1 MRRPN
6 LNRLSTFDAAARHL
20 NFGLAAR
27 ELNVTQGAVAQQ
39 VRALEADLQRRL
51 FERLPRGLELTQI
64 GRGYH
69 ARIHRAL
76 VLIDEATH
84 DISPATDKITLSVPP
99 SLASKWLVS
108 RLADFQNAY
117 PDIELV
123 INASEQLANFR
134 SDGVDIAVRLG
145 EPKFSAGLEFQHLA
159 DINLCAV
166 CTPAFA
172 EKVGTI
178 DAPAEL
184 ASFRLIEDGH
194 NSWASLI
201 ETQEGRVRP
210 NTIKFNH
217 SALAIDAALAG
228 QGIALVPRILLKNEL
243 TEGLLISV
251 WSDTKPNQSGYFVLY
266 PRKPKGRQKARD
278 TVVRWLIQQ
287 GS

>member
-39 VRALEADLQRRL
+39 VRALEADLQSRL

-64 GRGYH
+64 GRSYY
-69 ARIHRAL
+69 ARVHRAL

-84 DISPATDKITLSVPP
+84 DICPSTDKVTLSVPP

-108 RLADFQNAY
+108 RLVNFQEAH

-123 INASEQLANFR
+123 TIASEQLANFR

-145 EPKFSAGLEFQHLA
+145 EPKFSTGLEFQHLA

-166 CTPAFA
+166 CTPTLA
-172 EKVGTI
+172 EKVGAIET
-178 DAPAEL
+178 PADL
-184 ASFRLIEDGH
+184 ASFKLIEDGH
-194 NSWASLI
+194 NSWAGLI
-201 ETQEGRVRP
+201 ETLEGRARP

-228 QGIALVPRILLKNEL
+228 QGIALVPSILLKDEL
-243 TEGLLISV
+243 AKGLLISV
-251 WSDTKPNQSGYFVLY
+251 WSDTTPNRSGYFVLY
-266 PRKPKGRQKARD
+266 PRKPKAPRKARD